1 MPFFVIIQPSP
12 FLGGHGVR
20 DVVTMVGGIHLTGIA
35 AEVR

>member
-1 MPFFVIIQPSP
+1 MPLLLSFYQVL

-20 DVVTMVGGIHLTGIA
+20 DVVTMVGGIHLTGLA